1 MKNNNKNLNKERVL
15 LMSDIDVIFTQKL
28 NELLS
33 KGLRIHTLPM
43 GGSQGDRARVCLTD
57 GKDVYQLSIKIGIM
71 EIDGYLDIADTIEI
85 ILEKHENKIHH
96 STIWENEGETIEKIT
111 YYKVG
116 RNKHDNVYG
125 TLEQYKSLMDKKYKR
140 YYSKEVKS
148 YEKIKPTEK
157 VLNILKNHKGYKRVK
172 LEEVESIIKDNR
184 GYIISIKNKKSIWVG
199 FPIKYNY

>member
-1 MKNNNKNLNKERVL
+1 MKNNKNINKERIM
-15 LMSDIDVIFTQKL
+15 LMSDIDMIFTQKL

-43 GGSQGDRARVCLTD
+43 GGSQGDRARIYLTN
-57 GKDVYQLSIKIGIM
+57 GKDVYQLSIKTGTM

-85 ILEKHENKIHH
+85 TLEKHENKIHH
-96 STIWENEGETIEKIT
+96 STLWIDEGEIIEKII
-111 YYKVG
+111 YYKIG

-140 YYSKEVKS
+140 YYSKEVKI
-148 YEKIKPTEK
+148 YKEIKLTEK
-157 VLNILKNHKGYKRVK
+157 VLNILKNHKGYKRIK
-172 LEEVESIIKDNR
+172 LDEVETIIKDNR
-184 GYIISIKNKKSIWVG
+184 GYTISIKNKKSIWIG